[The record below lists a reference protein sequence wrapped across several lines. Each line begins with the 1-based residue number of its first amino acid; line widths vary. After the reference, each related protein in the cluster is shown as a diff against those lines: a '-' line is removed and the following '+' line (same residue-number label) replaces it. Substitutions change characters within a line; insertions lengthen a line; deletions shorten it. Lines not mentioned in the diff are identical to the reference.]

1 MSMSP
6 PTRSPSRPAATALA
20 RQSASPARPS
30 IHAPPAPAQ
39 APAPVS
45 LSKMAR
51 SLLKEKDFA
60 ALRAKIPSF
69 LAGMADAERGHLL
82 LLSEDK
88 TELIEIFRNAS
99 GQEEALHVPLAING
113 IAATVAN
120 TGLPLRVDDAHKD
133 PRVKDFQVDGPGF
146 SPVKSAFAVPVFDG
160 EVLVAVAVMVN
171 ARSGVFTRGE
181 EDLLVGFSG
190 YCGIALGNARE
201 NSAATKAAKHKEA
214 LLRVSKAIFSQVS
227 DMPSLLSRI
236 SSISKELLEAEVASV
251 FTLDRDAKELMS
263 VVFERSASAD
273 GSQENPSRQ
282 IREIRLPMDYGIAGA
297 VATSGKA
304 LNIPDAYADPRFNAS
319 VDTRTGFRTRC
330 ILCLPVTSSSGE
342 VVGVVQMLNKIGN
355 RVFTKED
362 EAIFS
367 EFATFFA
374 IAFASCSL
382 FQAQRRLAAQYRVA
396 QEVATY
402 HLVAPVS
409 EADSA
414 AQIALSKSFR
424 ESHPG
429 IESLL
434 FDHSAVSPDET
445 PAAVL
450 YMFDSLGLSS
460 QFSIPPRVVV
470 QFVATVRNAYRNV
483 PYHNFMHAFAV
494 TQTMFAIAT
503 SCGEIDLVARKGF
516 TRLDLLCFLVAC
528 LCHDM
533 DHRATTN
540 AFQVLTASA
549 LGELYGAKSVMEK
562 HHFAMTTSILSVP
575 GHNIFGTLP
584 VSTYRTALEKVQF
597 LILSTD
603 PAGHAASLKV
613 IENGF
618 DKSVTEHH
626 EALAAVIMSAC
637 DLSAATKPW
646 AVSKRI
652 SHQIIDEFLAQGDQE
667 KDLGR
672 TPIPLMDRDTIV
684 LPQSQLGFIDHIALP
699 CYKTL
704 AAILPATQ
712 PLLDGV
718 RENRALWQDEL
729 NRLQEK

>member
-1 MSMSP
+1 MVRGSVSP
-6 PTRSPSRPAATALA
+6 VRSSAPSGTV
-20 RQSASPARPS
+20 
-30 IHAPPAPAQ
+30 Q

-45 LSKMAR
+45 LSRMAR
-51 SLLKEKDFA
+51 TLLKEKDLV

-88 TELIEIFRNAS
+88 TELIEIFRNAA

-113 IAATVAN
+113 IAAAVAN
-120 TGLPLRVDDAHKD
+120 TGLPLRIDDAQRD
-133 PRVKDFQVDGPGF
+133 PRVKDFLQDGAGF
-146 SPVKSAFAVPVFDG
+146 SPVRSVFAVPVFDG
-160 EVLVAVAVMVN
+160 ETLVAVAVMVN
-171 ARSGVFTRGE
+171 SRSESGVFTRGE
-181 EDLLVGFSG
+181 EDLLIGFSG

-201 NSAATKAAKHKEA
+201 NTASVKASRHKEA

-236 SSISKELLEAEVASV
+236 SSVSKELLEAEVASV
-251 FTLDRDAKELMS
+251 FTVDRDAKELIS
-263 VVFERSASAD
+263 VVFERSASTD
-273 GSQENPSRQ
+273 GDPESPKRQ
-282 IREIRLPMDYGIAGA
+282 IKEIRLPMDYGIAGA
-297 VATSGKA
+297 VATTGKT

-342 VVGVVQMLNKIGN
+342 VVGVVQMLNKLGN
-355 RVFTKED
+355 RAFTRED
-362 EAIFS
+362 EALFS

-414 AQIALSKSFR
+414 AQIAHAKSFR

-429 IESLL
+429 IEGLL
-434 FDHSAVSPDET
+434 FDPSAVTPGET

-450 YMFDSLGLSS
+450 HMFDSLGLTS
-460 QFSIPPRVVV
+460 QFGIPPKVVV
-470 QFVATVRNAYRNV
+470 QFVATVRNAYRDV

-494 TQTMFAIAT
+494 TQTMFAIAS

-528 LCHDM
+528 LCHDI

-575 GHNIFGTLP
+575 GHNVFGTLP
-584 VSTYRTALEKVQF
+584 VPTYRTALEKVQF

-603 PAGHAASLKV
+603 PAGHAASLKI

-618 DKSVTEHH
+618 DKAVTEHH

-646 AVSKRI
+646 AVSQRI

-672 TPIPLMDRDTIV
+672 TPIPLMDRDAIV
-684 LPQSQLGFIDHIALP
+684 VPQSQLGFIDHIALP

-718 RENRALWQDEL
+718 RENRALWQDEH
-729 NRLQEK
+729 NRLQKVVKK